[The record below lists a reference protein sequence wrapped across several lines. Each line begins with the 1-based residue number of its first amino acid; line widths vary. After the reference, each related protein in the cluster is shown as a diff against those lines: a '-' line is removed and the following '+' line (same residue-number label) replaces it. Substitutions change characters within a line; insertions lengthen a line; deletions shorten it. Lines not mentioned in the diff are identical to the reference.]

1 MGRLGPSS
9 RLAGGVLLAA
19 LLGVAVALIVGAGC
33 GGSKNEPSP
42 ASSNASSSPAG
53 TAGQSAP
60 SSPPSAQAPS
70 PAGPADLGA
79 QVFAKRCVLCH
90 GPDGHG
96 DGPGAKGLKPQPRNF
111 HDAAYMSTRTD
122 AELLTTIHLGRGP
135 MPRWQGVLS
144 ESEMV
149 AVLKHIRELGK
160 KP

>member
-1 MGRLGPSS
+1 MP
-9 RLAGGVLLAA
+9 LAA
-19 LLGVAVALIVGAGC
+19 LLAVAVAQFMGAGC
-33 GGSKNEPSP
+33 GGSKNEPSA
-42 ASSNASSSPAG
+42 ASSNASSSPA
-53 TAGQSAP
+53 ASAEQL
-60 SSPPSAQAPS
+60 PPSAPP
-70 PAGPADLGA
+70 PAHATPPTGPVDLGA
-79 QVFAKRCVLCH
+79 QVFTQRCVLCH

-96 DGPGAKGLKPQPRNF
+96 DGPASKGLKPQPRNF

-122 AELLTTIHLGRGP
+122 AELLTTIHQGKGP